1 MNSVKYLLLSVS
13 ISILLLSCN
22 SGDMTCTCEF
32 TYLDY
37 DVVSICTE
45 CEGTSEGTAFEE
57 ECITSDNVA
66 QSVGGSCTLT
76 ID

>member
-1 MNSVKYLLLSVS
+1 
-13 ISILLLSCN
+13 
-22 SGDMTCTCEF
+22 
-32 TYLDY
+32 LDY